1 MNERPNQPLGTP
13 QGGPV
18 PSLGSASVTFAR
30 ELLDASPLHVTHD
43 VAELAAAIDACLTS
57 AQACTTCADADSVE
71 NDLADLGNC
80 IALNQEC
87 ADVCTITAR
96 VLSRPAHWDHFTVDR
111 QLQACA
117 RICRL
122 CAEEC
127 ARHAHHRHCAICE
140 QASRACVDACSALL
154 AAEALE
160 ELEKLEETGRA

>member
-1 MNERPNQPLGTP
+1 MNERPDQHLGTP

-18 PSLGSASVTFAR
+18 PSLASERVTFAR
-30 ELLDASPLHVTHD
+30 ELLDASPVHVTHD
-43 VAELAAAIDACLTS
+43 VEQVAAAIDACLTS
-57 AQACTTCADADSVE
+57 AQVCTACADSDSVE
-71 NDLADLGNC
+71 HDLAELGNC

-96 VLSRPAHWDHFTVDR
+96 VLSRPAH
-111 QLQACA
+111 CA

-140 QASRACVDACSALL
+140 QACRACVDACSALL

-160 ELEKLEETGRA
+160 ELEKLEEAGRV

>member
-1 MNERPNQPLGTP
+1 M
-13 QGGPV
+13 
-18 PSLGSASVTFAR
+18 TFAR
-30 ELLDASPLHVTHD
+30 ELLDASPIHITHD
-43 VAELAAAIDACLTS
+43 VAQVAAAIDACLTS
-57 AQACTTCADADSVE
+57 AQACIACADSDSAE
-71 NDLADLGNC
+71 HDLAELGNC

-140 QASRACVDACSALL
+140 VACRACVDACSALL

-160 ELEKLEETGRA
+160 ELEKLEEAGRV